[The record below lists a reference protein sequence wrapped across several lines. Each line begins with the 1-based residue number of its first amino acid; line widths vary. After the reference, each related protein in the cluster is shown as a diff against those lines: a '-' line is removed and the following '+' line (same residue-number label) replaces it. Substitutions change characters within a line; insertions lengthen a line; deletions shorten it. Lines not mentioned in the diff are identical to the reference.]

1 MPFINTL
8 LSKDEHEEERVD
20 VQENHQATTQETV
33 KKDEEINH
41 TATLHNTSEILLS
54 STAEGLSGIEEL
66 KSTMESIAAAA
77 EESAGAAEESLG
89 AVNAVKIN
97 SSQILKMSNISVENI
112 KKLEN
117 SILDASQKINES
129 SENMLRIAKSAQNV
143 YEVGERLNNAGEE
156 VSQTVSLITKLA
168 KRTSLLAL
176 NAAIEASRAQERGRG
191 FSVIAKEIRALSSK
205 SNNYAQEINSIVSK
219 IQTNVNN
226 VRETIIKTKDA
237 IEISSG
243 EASQNAISMK
253 ELIQTLLLIVEDVNK
268 SVKEFQELDE
278 KIMKMQLSSETIASA
293 AEESAGAVSE
303 VTQTIS
309 MQATA
314 FNQSN
319 SAAKMLEE
327 MALKLKNNSSINE
340 EEIVNDIASAAE
352 ELSSAIEEIENSM
365 SQSMVALSQIEEAA
379 NISKDDAGK
388 NIIFA
393 KDANKIAMQVDES
406 IAKINLEIQEIKE
419 KFNQNIENINK
430 AGVDSRQNLQ
440 HNEDVLDE
448 AKKMKRNIKYLKKI
462 LRKIELTIVQTASL
476 SINGSVEAMQ
486 AKDAQDGCSEGF
498 SVVSNDI
505 RNLAQNSEQSLD
517 KVNDIVDNLEDET
530 ESIIEAVD
538 KMQMLG
544 VREADSI
551 ILLSSEMQNSA
562 KEIDQSVAMFMDID
576 KKLDSIVHALQEA
589 QVGAEQTKTAADL
602 ALNNA
607 AESKIAAQHITSVS
621 QTMAENVSDLI
632 EVAALLKDE

>member
-8 LSKDEHEEERVD
+8 LSKDEHEEEKVD
-20 VQENHQATTQETV
+20 IQENDRSTIHEAV
-33 KKDEEINH
+33 DRDKEINH
-41 TATLHNTSEILLS
+41 IKPLHDTSETLLS

-89 AVNAVKIN
+89 AVNAIKIN
-97 SSQILKMSNISVENI
+97 SSEILKMSNTSVENI

-129 SENMLRIAKSAQNV
+129 SDNMLRIAKSAQNV

-176 NAAIEASRAQERGRG
+176 NAAIEASRAQEKGRG

-205 SNNYAQEINSIVSK
+205 SNNYAQEINGIVSK

-226 VRETIIKTKDA
+226 VRETIIKTKNS

-243 EASQNAISMK
+243 EASQNAASMK
-253 ELIQTLLLIVEDVNK
+253 ELIQTLLLIVENVNR

-327 MALKLKNNSSINE
+327 MALKLKSNSNINE

-365 SQSMVALSQIEEAA
+365 SQSMVALGQIEEAA

-393 KDANKIAMQVDES
+393 KEANEIAIQVDES
-406 IAKINLEIQEIKE
+406 VAKINLEIQEVKE
-419 KFNQNIENINK
+419 KFNQSTENINK

-448 AKKMKRNIKYLKKI
+448 AKKMKRNII
-462 LRKIELTIVQTASL
+462 TTP
-476 SINGSVEAMQ
+476 INYIN
-486 AKDAQDGCSEGF
+486 F
-498 SVVSNDI
+498 
-505 RNLAQNSEQSLD
+505 
-517 KVNDIVDNLEDET
+517 
-530 ESIIEAVD
+530 
-538 KMQMLG
+538 
-544 VREADSI
+544 
-551 ILLSSEMQNSA
+551 
-562 KEIDQSVAMFMDID
+562 
-576 KKLDSIVHALQEA
+576 
-589 QVGAEQTKTAADL
+589 
-602 ALNNA
+602 
-607 AESKIAAQHITSVS
+607 
-621 QTMAENVSDLI
+621 
-632 EVAALLKDE
+632 